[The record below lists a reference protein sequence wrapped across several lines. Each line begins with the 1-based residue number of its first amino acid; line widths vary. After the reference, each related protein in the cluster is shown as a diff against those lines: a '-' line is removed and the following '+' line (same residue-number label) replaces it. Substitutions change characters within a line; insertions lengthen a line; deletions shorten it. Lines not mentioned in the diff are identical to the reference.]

1 MLKYIFKIYK
11 KKKRSDYCFYVN
23 YNYLSNTYQ
32 KMLSVYGTAI
42 DIFFILSGL
51 KLKIN
56 VDKGFGLT

>member
-32 KMLSVYGTAI
+32 KMLSLYGTAI

-51 KLKIN
+51 
-56 VDKGFGLT
+56 